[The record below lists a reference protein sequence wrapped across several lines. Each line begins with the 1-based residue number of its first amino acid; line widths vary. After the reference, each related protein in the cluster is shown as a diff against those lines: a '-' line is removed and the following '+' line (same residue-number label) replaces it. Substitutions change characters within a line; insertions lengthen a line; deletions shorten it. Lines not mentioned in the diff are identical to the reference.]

1 MNNMKYCL
9 GIDIGGTKT
18 AVAIADG
25 KGAPIIKNSFPTESF
40 LGAESLVARIK
51 ETYEDLCHKQG
62 IRKEQVSFAGVACP
76 GPLDTKNGIILHIA
90 TMGLRNVPIK
100 RMLSKALE
108 LPVFLENDANCAAL
122 AESVM
127 GDGKGYD
134 PLVYVTVS
142 TGIGCGIT
150 VNGKILSG
158 AYSSAGELGH
168 LTVVPDG
175 RNCPCGK
182 IGCLE
187 LYSSGTAIANDATA
201 LRGITTSAKEV
212 FSLARGGDE
221 KMKKIIK
228 DAADNLGLAMSA
240 VYQLIDPEVIVLG
253 GSVTKDYDDFK
264 ETLRTS
270 LNRYTQPVEGR
281 MLNIKISR
289 FNGEQV
295 ILGAVLYAMQNAGKL
310 GTCE

>member
-1 MNNMKYCL
+1 MKYCL

-18 AVAIADG
+18 AVALADG
-25 KGAPIIKNSFPTESF
+25 KGAPIIKNSFPTEPF

-51 ETYEDLCHKQG
+51 DTYEDLCYKQG
-62 IRKEQVSFAGVACP
+62 IRKKQVLFAGVACP
-76 GPLDTKNGIILHIA
+76 GPLDIKNGTIVHIA
-90 TMGLRNVPIK
+90 TMSFRNVPIK
-100 RMLSKALE
+100 QMLSKALE

-127 GDGKGYD
+127 GIGKGCD

-142 TGIGCGIT
+142 TGIGSGIT

-175 RNCPCGK
+175 RKCPCGK
-182 IGCLE
+182 RGCLE

-201 LRGITTSAKEV
+201 LRGIPTDTKEV

-221 KMKKIIK
+221 KMKKIIEG
-228 DAADNLGLAMSA
+228 AADKLGLALAS

-253 GSVTKDYDDFK
+253 GSVIKDYGDFSEALQK
-264 ETLRTS
+264 ALS
-270 LNRYTQPVEGR
+270 KYTQPVEGR
-281 MLNIKISR
+281 RLNIQISR
-289 FNGEQV
+289 FGGEQV
-295 ILGAVLYAMQNAGKL
+295 ILGAILYAIQNV
-310 GTCE
+310 

>member
-1 MNNMKYCL
+1 MKYCL

-18 AVAIADG
+18 AVALADG
-25 KGAPIIKNSFPTESF
+25 KGAPIIKNSFPTEPF

-51 ETYEDLCHKQG
+51 DTYEDLYYKQG
-62 IRKEQVSFAGVACP
+62 IRKKQVSFAGVACP
-76 GPLDTKNGIILHIA
+76 GPLDIKNGTIVHIA
-90 TMGLRNVPIK
+90 TMGFRNVPIK
-100 RMLSKALE
+100 QMLSKALE

-127 GDGKGYD
+127 GIGKGCD

-142 TGIGCGIT
+142 TGIGSGIT

-175 RNCPCGK
+175 RKCPCGK
-182 IGCLE
+182 RGCLE
-187 LYSSGTAIANDATA
+187 LYSSGTAIANDATE

-221 KMKKIIK
+221 KMKKIIEG
-228 DAADNLGLAMSA
+228 AADKLGLALAS

-253 GSVTKDYDDFK
+253 GSVTKDYEDFSEALK
-264 ETLRTS
+264 RS
-270 LNRYTQPVEGR
+270 LNKYTQPVEGR
-281 MLNIKISR
+281 RLNIQISR
-289 FNGEQV
+289 FDGEQV
-295 ILGAVLYAMQNAGKL
+295 ILGAILYAIQ
-310 GTCE
+310 EV